1 MLTEDHSRLSV
12 DYMPFSVAPCE
23 AASEMERATARSVL
37 DSGPQEAFPEEP
49 PTDSELFLQLSTPHM
64 PVVRGLLRGMLHN
77 DADAEDAFQ
86 DTLLQAFSKWHQLR
100 MHESFRPW
108 IIQIAMNEARK
119 ILRYKPC
126 WLARYSVDQPL
137 HEGECLVEETPD
149 SRESPSELL
158 EHAEIHALLKRTVAK
173 LPARERDVL
182 VLCDI
187 GGATSPAAA
196 KMLGVS
202 KARVR
207 TTLYR
212 ARAKL
217 REELGP
223 ILEPIAYKRVMRER
237 DGAFDSALIQ

>member
-1 MLTEDHSRLSV
+1 MLTKDHFRFGV
-12 DYMPFSVAPCE
+12 DYMHFSIARCK
-23 AASEMERATARSVL
+23 AASEIERPTACSVP
-37 DSGPQEAFPEEP
+37 DSGPQDASYGES
-49 PTDSELFLQLSTPHM
+49 PTDSELFLRLSTPHI
-64 PVVRGLLRGMLHN
+64 PVVRGLLRSMLHN

-86 DTLLQAFSKWHQLR
+86 ETLLQAFSKWHQLR

-119 ILRYKPC
+119 ILRCKPW
-126 WLARYSVDQPL
+126 WLARYAVDQPI
-137 HEGECLVEETPD
+137 HDGECFLEETPD

-158 EHAEIHALLKRTVAK
+158 EHTEIHALLKRAIAK

-187 GGATSPAAA
+187 GGAASPVAAR
-196 KMLGVS
+196 MLGVS

-207 TTLYR
+207 TTLCR

-223 ILEPIAYKRVMRER
+223 ILEPIAYKRVMRES
-237 DGAFDSALIQ
+237 DATLDSTLIQ

>member
-1 MLTEDHSRLSV
+1 MLTKDHLRFGV
-12 DYMPFSVAPCE
+12 DYMLFPVDRCK
-23 AASEMERATARSVL
+23 AASDMERLTPCSAP
-37 DSGPQEAFPEEP
+37 DPGPQDASCEESK
-49 PTDSELFLQLSTPHM
+49 TDSELFLQLSTPHM
-64 PVVRGLLRGMLHN
+64 AVVRSLLRSMLHN

-86 DTLLQAFSKWHQLR
+86 ETLLQAFSKWHQLR

-119 ILRYKPC
+119 ILRCKPW
-126 WLARYSVDQPL
+126 WLARYTVDQFL
-137 HEGECLVEETPD
+137 HDGECFLEETPD

-158 EHAEIHALLKRTVAK
+158 EHAEIQILLKRTIAK

-187 GGATSPAAA
+187 GGTTSPVAAQ
-196 KMLGVS
+196 MLGVS

-207 TTLYR
+207 TTLCR
-212 ARAKL
+212 ARAKV

-223 ILEPIAYKRVMRER
+223 ILEPIEYKRVKRES
-237 DGAFDSALIQ
+237 DATLDSALIQ

>member
-1 MLTEDHSRLSV
+1 MFTEDHLRFGV
-12 DYMPFSVAPCE
+12 DYMNFSVARCK
-23 AASEMERATARSVL
+23 AASETEKPDACSVP
-37 DSGPQEAFPEEP
+37 DSRPQDASGGESPD
-49 PTDSELFLQLSTPHM
+49 DSELFLQLSAPHI

-86 DTLLQAFSKWHQLR
+86 ETLLHALSKWHQLR

-119 ILRYKPC
+119 ILRCKLW
-126 WLARYSVDQPL
+126 WLARHAVDQL
-137 HEGECLVEETPD
+137 LDDGKCFLEETPD
-149 SRESPSELL
+149 SRENPCELL
-158 EHAEIHALLKRTVAK
+158 EHAEIHALLKRTIAR
-173 LPARERDVL
+173 LPARELDAL

-187 GGATSPAAA
+187 RGATSPVAA

-207 TTLYR
+207 STLCR

-223 ILEPIAYKRVMRER
+223 ILDPIGHKRVMRES
-237 DGAFDSALIQ
+237 DATLDSALIQ